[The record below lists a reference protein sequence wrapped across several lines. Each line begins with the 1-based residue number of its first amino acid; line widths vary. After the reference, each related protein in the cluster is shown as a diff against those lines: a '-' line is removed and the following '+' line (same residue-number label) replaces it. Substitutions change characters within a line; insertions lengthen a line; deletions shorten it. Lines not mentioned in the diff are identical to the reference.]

1 MIKRRRFPKI
11 FFGWWTVLA
20 CGVVAL
26 IGHGY
31 NAYGIS
37 ALFKPISTEL
47 DFNRTVTSV
56 ASSIG
61 RLEGGFEAPLTGW
74 ITDKYGPRWI
84 IIFGICLISTSLI
97 LMNWINTL
105 WQYYLVWGIMLGTGC
120 NIALTLPGD
129 VAISNWFVRKRG
141 LALSI
146 KWVFSGLSGVLV
158 LPLIALMIKY
168 QDWRTACVAGGIAMA
183 VIGLPLT
190 LLFVKQRR
198 PEYYGMLPDGATV
211 EEETVDTE
219 QMIDQGAEYAAEFGE
234 IEFTARQ
241 AMRTP
246 AYWLMILVQ
255 AIHGLVAP
263 VMSIHCIPFL
273 TDRGIDPL
281 VAAGMMAIMLTAS
294 IPARFVGGFI
304 ADRIST
310 GNLRFLMGVV
320 YFLQAIGITIFLLN
334 QTVAMIYVWFILYGI
349 GHGASLTINNLM
361 RARYFGRKALGS
373 IRGSSMMFM
382 TPVGVVAPIYA
393 GWVYDT
399 TGNYLN
405 AFILFAGLLALS
417 AAIFPFVKP
426 PKPPAKVTDIRQIL

>member
-1 MIKRRRFPKI
+1 MIKRSRFPKI

-20 CGVVAL
+20 CGVIAL

-47 DFNRTVTSV
+47 GFNRMTTSV

-74 ITDKYGPRWI
+74 ITDKFGPRWI
-84 IIFGICLISTSLI
+84 IIFGICLISLSLV
-97 LMNWINTL
+97 LMNWIDSL
-105 WQYYLVWGIMLGTGC
+105 WQYYLVWGVMLGTGC

-168 QDWRTACVAGGIAMA
+168 QDWRTACVAGGVAMA
-183 VIGLPLT
+183 VIGLPLAWF
-190 LLFVKQRR
+190 FVKQRR
-198 PEYYGMLPDGATV
+198 PEYYGLLPDGATV
-211 EEETVDTE
+211 EEETIDTD
-219 QMIDQGAEYAAEFGE
+219 QMIDRGIEYAAEFDE

-246 AYWLMILVQ
+246 SYWLLIVVQ

-294 IPARFVGGFI
+294 IPARFFGGFI

-310 GNLRFLMGVV
+310 GNLRYLMGVV
-320 YFLQAIGITIFLLN
+320 YLLQAIGITVFLLN

-349 GHGASLTINNLM
+349 GQGASLTVNNLM

-399 TGNYLN
+399 TGNYMS
-405 AFILFAGLLALS
+405 AFILFAALLALS
-417 AAIFPFVKP
+417 AAIFPFIKP
-426 PKPPAKVTDIRQIL
+426 PKPPDEVTDVRQIL